1 MSLVLKRVI
10 NGKVFKSWRVSAAN
24 GTKQM
29 GQFDGSKRATNSRTS
44 AQTRLSAKPPS
55 LPRADELKHRNPF
68 LASSSW
74 LPNPGELSLIAALA
88 LPLAPQARER
98 SQTDGRKASMADQW
112 ELRNGGTEETSAM
125 TNDEQPIPFAAARSR
140 KAAHRNGRLHWAPN
154 LRFARD
160 FEASSRPTWKR
171 ILARERTRLT
181 VRVTWPR
188 SRNSFFSDP
197 P

>member
-112 ELRNGGTEETSAM
+112 ERRNGGNIRDDKRRAADPIRWRSLPKGRAQEWTSSLGA
-125 TNDEQPIPFAAARSR
+125 
-140 KAAHRNGRLHWAPN
+140 
-154 LRFARD
+154 
-160 FEASSRPTWKR
+160 
-171 ILARERTRLT
+171 
-181 VRVTWPR
+181 
-188 SRNSFFSDP
+188 
-197 P
+197 